1 LMLWTAPPR
10 HESAIEVG
18 AVRTPTIQRSQGMQR
33 TTTVGLDIAKSVFQD
48 DQLSKCCWRQDKWG
62 TNSARRR
69 ITFEWTRLAL
79 TSSFSLLTTAV
90 GVAFGAVIPKKAL
103 GSYPELNSLK
113 LGT

>member
-1 LMLWTAPPR
+1 
-10 HESAIEVG
+10 
-18 AVRTPTIQRSQGMQR
+18 MQR

-90 GVAFGAVIPKKAL
+90 GRRLWCGNTEEGAGFVP
-103 GSYPELNSLK
+103 
-113 LGT
+113 

>member
-1 LMLWTAPPR
+1 MLLAT
-10 HESAIEVG
+10 G
-18 AVRTPTIQRSQGMQR
+18 Q
-33 TTTVGLDIAKSVFQD
+33 
-48 DQLSKCCWRQDKWG
+48 WG

-79 TSSFSLLTTAV
+79 TSSFSLLTTAI

-103 GSYPELNSLK
+103 ASYPQLNSLK